1 MDHFSG
7 ARYPA
12 YTLRRFYPQMRG
24 RNLTF
29 APSQYYAPSKA
40 ASYGADAPGGT
51 TGVEAPTSPY
61 EILGAVGTDVVK
73 FFAQE
78 ESLDRQAARDRAAK
92 LAEARME
99 SIRARSQAVAGG
111 GASQVGGTSALPW
124 IVGGVL
130 ALAGVGALVIYANK

>member
-1 MDHFSG
+1 VVTFFG
-7 ARYPA
+7 QE
-12 YTLRRFYPQMRG
+12 YT
-24 RNLTF
+24 
-29 APSQYYAPSKA
+29 A
-40 ASYGADAPGGT
+40 
-51 TGVEAPTSPY
+51 
-61 EILGAVGTDVVK
+61 
-73 FFAQE
+73 
-78 ESLDRQAARDRAAK
+78 DRQAARDRAAK